1 MFCTQCGK
9 QVLSEARFCSHCG
22 AAQTPGAVPVA
33 ARRLVRPQLGRKIGG
48 VALGF
53 AHYFDL
59 DVTLMRILWVVLTLL
74 SGGVVLLVYV
84 VAWILMPESEDG
96 ALPAKAEQP
105 SNAEGT

>member
-9 QVLSEARFCSHCG
+9 QVFPEARFCSHCG
-22 AAQTPGAVPVA
+22 AAQMPGAVPVA
-33 ARRLVRPQLGRKIGG
+33 ARRLVRPRNGRKIGG

-59 DVTLMRILWVVLTLL
+59 DVTLMRILWVLLTLL

-84 VAWILMPESEDG
+84 VAWILMPESEDS
-96 ALPAKAEQP
+96 ALPTTAEQP
-105 SNAEGT
+105 SKADST